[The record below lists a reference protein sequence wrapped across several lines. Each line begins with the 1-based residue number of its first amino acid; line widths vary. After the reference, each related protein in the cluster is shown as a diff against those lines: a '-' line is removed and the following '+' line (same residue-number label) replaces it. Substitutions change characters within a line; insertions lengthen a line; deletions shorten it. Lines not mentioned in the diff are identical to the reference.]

1 MPSPFSFISVICF
14 SRAKEAKKQKT
25 KKNYYKIKKKNKQ
38 TITPD
43 LRFSMKPVRDTNS
56 EPGLPVV
63 DLVLLTSLFWCKFC
77 LKNMNNIIKQEGL
90 YQGKVISSLA
100 PPVTVKWAFELTSY
114 FQSFN
119 LVPIAFIQNGLLWFR
134 KKKSEKNAVL
144 FRRKLLYY

>member
-1 MPSPFSFISVICF
+1 MI
-14 SRAKEAKKQKT
+14 
-25 KKNYYKIKKKNKQ
+25 
-38 TITPD
+38 
-43 LRFSMKPVRDTNS
+43 
-56 EPGLPVV
+56 
-63 DLVLLTSLFWCKFC
+63 
-77 LKNMNNIIKQEGL
+77 NIIKQKGL

-119 LVPIAFIQNGLLWFR
+119 LVPIGFIQNGLLWFR